1 MKIAIG
7 SDHGGYGLK
16 EQIKQYL
23 VKTNYQVEDIGCHA
37 EERCDYPDFGFAVAA
52 AVGRGDCDRGILICK
67 SGIGM
72 SIVANKVK
80 GVRAALCL
88 NALLAEKSRRHNDA
102 NVLVFGAEFVAIDN
116 IENILDTWLKTEF
129 DGGRHQLRLD
139 KIIAYEN
146 NK

>member
-1 MKIAIG
+1 
-7 SDHGGYGLK
+7 
-16 EQIKQYL
+16 
-23 VKTNYQVEDIGCHA
+23 
-37 EERCDYPDFGFAVAA
+37 
-52 AVGRGDCDRGILICK
+52 
-67 SGIGM
+67 M